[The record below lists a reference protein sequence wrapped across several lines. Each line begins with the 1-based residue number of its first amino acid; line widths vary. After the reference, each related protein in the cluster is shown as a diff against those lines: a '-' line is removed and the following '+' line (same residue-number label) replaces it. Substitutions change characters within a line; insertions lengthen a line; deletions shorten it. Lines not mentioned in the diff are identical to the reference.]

1 MCSRKHEAVQGFLID
16 FHCSGADNIFIIII
30 WQNIV
35 DPGER
40 QRDVKLRKGKVLKLE
55 SRAQVKF
62 LI

>member
-40 QRDVKLRKGKVLKLE
+40 DRE
-55 SRAQVKF
+55 M
-62 LI
+62 